1 MSIVRVA
8 LNSICVLILAGLTVG
23 QARSNDQRESAARA
37 LCSEKSQL
45 KDNFY
50 VEGGSANLVV
60 PLAKVSKVDNVR
72 VHAIKGTCAQ
82 FVDYY
87 SGDTYYLSTNLKIQ
101 AKPGIIGDIDPRPEK
116 IDKGNFL
123 AAKDGALSKGV
134 LVDSILVSPSQ
145 DHSDDKYVGAWV
157 TNGKTRLMMYSKNK
171 LGLPKKGEAI
181 AEIDGQVVSLAQIG
195 ALHRVDQGT
204 LYALVKGDSS
214 LLSVALDIYRL

>member
-8 LNSICVLILAGLTVG
+8 LNSICVLMLAGLAVG
-23 QARSNDQRESAARA
+23 QARSNDQRDSAAKA
-37 LCSEKSQL
+37 LCSEKSRL

-50 VEGGSANLVV
+50 VESGSANLVV

-72 VHAIKGTCAQ
+72 VHAIKGACAQ

-116 IDKGNFL
+116 VNNNSLG
-123 AAKDGALSKGV
+123 AKDGALSKGV
-134 LVDSILVSPSQ
+134 LVDSILVSPSH
-145 DHSDDKYVGAWV
+145 DNSDDKYVGAWV
-157 TNGKTRLMMYSKNK
+157 TNGKTRLMIYSKNK
-171 LGLPKKGEAI
+171 TGLLKKGEAI

>member
-8 LNSICVLILAGLTVG
+8 LNSICVLMLAGLAVG
-23 QARSNDQRESAARA
+23 QARSNDQRDSAAKA
-37 LCSEKSQL
+37 LCSEKSRL

-50 VEGGSANLVV
+50 VESGSANLVV

-72 VHAIKGTCAQ
+72 VHAIKGACAQ

-101 AKPGIIGDIDPRPEK
+101 AKPGIIGDIDPRSEK
-116 IDKGNFL
+116 VNNNSLG
-123 AAKDGALSKGV
+123 AKYGALSKGV
-134 LVDSILVSPSQ
+134 LVDSILVSPSH
-145 DHSDDKYVGAWV
+145 DNSDDKYVGAWV
-157 TNGKTRLMMYSKNK
+157 TNGKTRLMIYSKNK
-171 LGLPKKGEAI
+171 TGLLKKGEAI